1 MSKNKIITITLP
13 ESIIK
18 KVEEDAKENKRSRS
32 NQIAVILSDYYENK
46 AIKYNSAQFKR

>member
-1 MSKNKIITITLP
+1 MSKTKMITITLP

-32 NQIAVILSDYYENK
+32 NQIAVILSDYYEK
-46 AIKYNSAQFKR
+46 KEEK